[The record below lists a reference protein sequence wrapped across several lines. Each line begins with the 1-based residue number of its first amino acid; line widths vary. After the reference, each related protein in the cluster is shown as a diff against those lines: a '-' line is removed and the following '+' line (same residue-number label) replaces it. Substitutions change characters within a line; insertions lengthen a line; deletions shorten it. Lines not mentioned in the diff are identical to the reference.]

1 VAAACSVGLSIL
13 HMVEL
18 CAILTVVFLGGE
30 PAMRVVTL
38 EEARGQLNDLLALVL
53 QGEKVFIRTEQGW
66 CNSLPCQQWVRASSA
81 VPAAWSRWV
90 RISRL
95 RLRIFFPTC
104 HDDAP

>member
-1 VAAACSVGLSIL
+1 MVVACSVGLVML

-53 QGEKVFIRTEQGW
+53 QGEKVFIRTEQGMVQLTAMPAVRPRQFG
-66 CNSLPCQQWVRASSA
+66 SARGVVTLGEDFEAPLEDFLPYLS
-81 VPAAWSRWV
+81 
-90 RISRL
+90 
-95 RLRIFFPTC
+95 
-104 HDDAP
+104 